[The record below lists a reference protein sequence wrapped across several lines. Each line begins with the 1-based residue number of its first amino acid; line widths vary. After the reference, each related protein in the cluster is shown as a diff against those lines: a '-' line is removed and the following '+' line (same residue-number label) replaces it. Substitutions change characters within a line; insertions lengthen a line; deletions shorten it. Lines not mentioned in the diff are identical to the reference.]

1 MAGGDDRDKTVIGG
15 ALPPI
20 PDPRQPAPARAPLPS
35 DDPFALRSPPAA
47 AAPYAAPPMPG
58 AERTVIGGAMP
69 SPAPQMPPPAAAPQA
84 GGWPQA
90 PAAPGWPQAPQPMAE
105 NTWVGGALP
114 SQPGPG
120 MAPPAYAPPPYS
132 PPPYTPPAQPYA
144 PNPYAAP
151 GYPQAGYPQAP
162 YPQPGMP
169 AQPYGAPPP
178 AAGFGTG
185 LGQGLGNPFQ
195 AASAQGFF
203 PDLHQAQAPVQPM
216 AAPRISLRQALQA
229 ASLGK
234 GGSSNPLIAAAT
246 NLLILFGRLRTGLVE
261 MEAAPLMEHVAREID
276 GFERNAR
283 EAGVAPAE
291 AMVAKYLLCGTADDI
306 VQNLPGADRGIW
318 IQYSMAARFFQT
330 RETGVGFFQEA
341 EKAMQAP
348 AQYHNLLELM
358 LTCLSLGFEG
368 QYRTAPNGGVQLAR
382 IRAAIYETLRRVK
395 PRPPEDISVSW
406 LPVILGGRRRFG
418 QIPVWAVGGIA
429 AALVVAFFG
438 TLSTLINRDG
448 AAAAS
453 ALYALHPNEVKVA
466 LDRSRPVTPFV
477 APNDQL
483 DRITAALA
491 PEIGQGLVDVGAKGD
506 YIFVRVGNLLLFTSG
521 KADVKPE
528 FANLAARIAEV
539 LNTEPGPVLV
549 WGFTD
554 SQQPSGRGQYKTNLD
569 LSQARAEGVRDV
581 LAKSLTDPARIT
593 AEGKGEADAIGPNE
607 TEEGRAQNRRVEVMI
622 AKEGTF

>member
-20 PDPRQPAPARAPLPS
+20 PDPRQPAAPQARPPLVS
-35 DDPFALRSPPAA
+35 DDPFALRSPPGQAPAA
-47 AAPYAAPPMPG
+47 PLYAAPPYAAPPMPG

-69 SPAPQMPPPAAAPQA
+69 PHLPPAAPFPQA
-84 GGWPQA
+84 GAPQP
-90 PAAPGWPQAPQPMAE
+90 PAAPSWPQAPQPPAD

-114 SQPGPG
+114 AQPGPG
-120 MAPPAYAPPPYS
+120 MAPPYAPPPYAA
-132 PPPYTPPAQPYA
+132 PPYTPPPQPYA

-151 GYPQAGYPQAP
+151 GYPQAP
-162 YPQPGMP
+162 YPQPGMA
-169 AQPYGAPPP
+169 AQPYGAAPP

-203 PDLHQAQAPVQPM
+203 PDLHQAPVQPM

-276 GFERNAR
+276 AFERHAR
-283 EAGVAPAE
+283 DAGVAAPE

-406 LPVILGGRRRFG
+406 LPVVLGGRRRFG
-418 QIPVWAVGGIA
+418 QIPVWAVAGIA

-453 ALYALHPNEVKVA
+453 ALYALHPNDVKVA
-466 LDRSRPVTPFV
+466 LDRSRPATPFV

-483 DRITAALA
+483 DRIREALA

-528 FANLAARIAEV
+528 FANLATRIAEV
-539 LNTEPGPVLV
+539 LNKEPGPVLV

-554 SQQPSGRGQYKTNLD
+554 SQQPSGRGQFKTNLD

-581 LAKSLTDPARIT
+581 LAQSLTDPTRIT
-593 AEGKGEADAIGPNE
+593 AEGKGEADPIGPNE

>member
-15 ALPPI
+15 ALPPL
-20 PDPRQPAPARAPLPS
+20 PDPRAPAAAGRPPLPS
-35 DDPFALRSPPAA
+35 DDPFALRQPPG
-47 AAPYAAPPMPG
+47 AAPPMPG
-58 AERTVIGGAMP
+58 AERTVIGGAMAPP
-69 SPAPQMPPPAAAPQA
+69 SVPMPAPPMPAPPMPGAPPQAASGWGQAAPY
-84 GGWPQA
+84 
-90 PAAPGWPQAPQPMAE
+90 PAQAPQPPATPAWGQPAQAPAE

-114 SQPGPG
+114 TQPGPG
-120 MAPPAYAPPPYS
+120 MTPQPAYAP
-132 PPPYTPPAQPYA
+132 QPHYA
-144 PNPYAAP
+144 PNPYAPPA
-151 GYPQAGYPQAP
+151 
-162 YPQPGMP
+162 YPQPGYP
-169 AQPYGAPPP
+169 SAQPQPYGVPPTP
-178 AAGFGTG
+178 GFGAG
-185 LGQGLGNPFQ
+185 LGQGLANPFQ
-195 AASAQGFF
+195 PAAGQGFF
-203 PDLHQAQAPVQPM
+203 PDLHQPQAPIQTH

-276 GFERNAR
+276 GFERTAR
-283 EAGVAPAE
+283 EAGVPAPE

-348 AQYHNLLELM
+348 AQYHGLLELM

-368 QYRTAPNGGVQLAR
+368 QYRTAPNGAVHLAR

-395 PRPPEDISVSW
+395 PRPTEDISVNW
-406 LPVILGGRRRFG
+406 LPVLLGGRRRFG
-418 QIPVWAVGGIA
+418 SIPVWAVGGIA

-453 ALYALHPNEVKVA
+453 ALYALHPNDVKVA
-466 LDRSRPVTPFV
+466 LDRAGAIATPFV
-477 APNDQL
+477 APNSQL
-483 DRITAALA
+483 DRISAALA
-491 PEIGQGLVDVGAKGD
+491 PEIGQGLVEVGAKGD
-506 YIFVRVGNLLLFTSG
+506 FIFVRVGNLLLFTSG

-539 LNTEPGPVLV
+539 LNAEPGPVHV

-581 LAKSLTDPARIT
+581 LAKGLTDPARIS
-593 AEGKGEADAIGPNE
+593 AEGKGEADPIGPNE